1 MSAARR
7 LPRHPRVWWSRIKY
21 RWPFLVWIAAI
32 WGTWHLYQ
40 LGIRTVRIPGTVEA
54 LREEAAPVED
64 ARLVSVH
71 VKVGDIVVPGQVLA
85 RFDTSVVD
93 AELAVERLQA
103 ERQFMTLLNNIATRR
118 RDLEFRRASDT
129 QRVEALEAELR
140 RLEAVVATGVEDAAR
155 IGLVRAEIEALR
167 RTLALYPP
175 AIAELE
181 REESATR
188 ERWRI
193 LSGWLDDPA
202 ITTHQV
208 TPPAGLEDVAH
219 AMSLL
224 RARRENFTLRARHTG
239 TVTRIWFQVGDVV
252 RAGTPTVTILIH
264 APPRVIG
271 FMNEFVGHSV
281 TEGQEAFV
289 ERAAQTGFGRLTR
302 ARIESISPDITWLP
316 TRVSPLGNQP
326 VRGRRVVVT
335 LLEPTDAYPGEA
347 VNIYVGRP
355 WWNDLVER
363 LPESWK
369 DRLRRRDQTYSSPST
384 NDWVASE
391 PLSVPSSDANPA
403 ASSTLSR

>member
-40 LGIRTVRIPGTVEA
+40 LGIRTVRIPGTLEA

-64 ARLVSVH
+64 ARLASIH
-71 VKVGDIVVPGQVLA
+71 VNVGDVVVPGQILA

-93 AELAVERLQA
+93 AQLSVERLQA

-118 RDLEFRRASDT
+118 RDLEFRRAADT

-181 REESATR
+181 REEAEVR

-202 ITTHQV
+202 TTRHQL
-208 TPPAGLEDVAH
+208 TPPTGLENVAY
-219 AMSLL
+219 AVSLL
-224 RARRENFTLRARHTG
+224 RARRENFILRARHTG

-271 FMNEFVGHSV
+271 FMSEFIGHSV
-281 TEGQEAFV
+281 TVGQEAFV
-289 ERAAQTGFGRLTR
+289 ERAVQTGFGRLAR

-316 TRVSPLGNQP
+316 TRVSPLRNQP

-355 WWNDLVER
+355 WWNDLVEQ

-369 DRLRRRDQTYSSPST
+369 DRLRRRDQTDPLPST
-384 NDWVASE
+384 NDWVESE
-391 PLSVPSSDANPA
+391 PIPEPPSVTNPA